1 MSDTLSR
8 MTRVPAGL
16 VADIDQH
23 CGTRMPTPGKLTENT
38 SSNPGVSTLLSASFR
53 PLLQS
58 MRQTLALW
66 RERSR
71 SRADLARL
79 MPGMHIELLAQ
90 GLDAD
95 SEARKPFWRA

>member
-23 CGTRMPTPGKLTENT
+23 CGTRMPTPGKLAESTP
-38 SSNPGVSTLLSASFR
+38 SNPGVSTLFSAKLYA
-53 PLLQS
+53 LLQH
-58 MRQTLALW
+58 MQQTLALW

-71 SRADLARL
+71 SRHDLARL